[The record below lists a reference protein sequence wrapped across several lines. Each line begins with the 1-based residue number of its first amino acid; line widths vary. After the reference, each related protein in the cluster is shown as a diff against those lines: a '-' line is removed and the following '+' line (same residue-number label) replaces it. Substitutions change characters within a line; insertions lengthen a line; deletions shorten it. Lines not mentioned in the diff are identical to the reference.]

1 MKNVLKWSNANILK
15 RRKKKIE
22 SLKPDDES
30 DMMKVTKNITGKQ
43 KKILRTPMGK
53 SNKWPSN
60 VYF

>member
-1 MKNVLKWSNANILK
+1 MSLSDRMQTYWNDGKKD
-15 RRKKKIE
+15 RKF
-22 SLKPDDES
+22 KPDDES